1 MSSIGRLATRHPVWF
16 ALAALATWT
25 ALLLV
30 LMGLAS
36 GALRRPYGDG
46 VSTAIARLATTA
58 FVVALV
64 WRLGWLRASGIG
76 RLGGWPVWLLAIG
89 GLAYGVSAS
98 LYSFYGRV
106 SLDPSILT
114 TMPAARTTVLAIFVG
129 ALGEEVLFRGL
140 VLHSFVRAWAR
151 NRTGVVA
158 GVVLTALLFA
168 ALHATQVLTNDLSR
182 SAALL
187 LVLQALVVSVW
198 WGALVVV
205 GRSIWPAVVLHF
217 AGNAVVA
224 VQGLVTPVAG
234 PGLLAYQRNLWLSIP
249 LGLVGIGLLARVVAA
264 SARALDRGRGLDS
277 H

>member
-1 MSSIGRLATRHPVWF
+1 MSSINRFAAGHPVWF
-16 ALAALATWT
+16 ALAASVTWT

-30 LMGLAS
+30 FMGLAS

-98 LYSFYGRV
+98 LYSFYGSV
-106 SLDPSILT
+106 FLDPSILN
-114 TMPAARTTVLAIFVG
+114 TMPAARTTVLAVSVG

-140 VLHSFVRAWAR
+140 VLHSLVRAWAR
-151 NRTGVVA
+151 NRAGVVA
-158 GVVLTALLFA
+158 SVVLTALLFA

-217 AGNAVVA
+217 ATNAVVA
-224 VQGLVTPVAG
+224 VQGLFTPVAG
-234 PGLLAYQRNLWLSIP
+234 PGLLAYERHLWLSMP
-249 LGLVGIGLLARVVAA
+249 LGLVGIGLLMRVVHRPAPIDAA
-264 SARALDRGRGLDS
+264 
-277 H
+277 